1 MQATKPV
8 TKPTKQRKMLFQA
21 PDHIRYKH
29 FAAPLSAELKASHGI
44 NALPVRSGDTV
55 KIMRGDHKG
64 FEGKITSVDRQK
76 YRVFVEGLT
85 SEKVDGTAVFVPIH
99 PSKVV
104 ITNLNL
110 EDKWRKTILDRKKA
124 QRKKEEIV
132 EKKPAKAVPEVKEE
146 AVEVVEEKPAIEE
159 KPKEKK
165 PRARRKRVVKVAKAG
180 KAEKQAAEAETEK
193 APTVK
198 KPRAKRKTR
207 KKAAKSEGGA

>member
-1 MQATKPV
+1 MQATRPV

-29 FAAPLSAELKASHGI
+29 FAAALSAQLKASHGI

-55 KIMRGDHKG
+55 KVMRGDHKG
-64 FEGKITSVDRQK
+64 FEGKITRVDRQK
-76 YRVFVEGLT
+76 YRIFVEGLT

-104 ITNLNL
+104 ITSLNL
-110 EDKWRKTILDRKKA
+110 EDKWRKAILDRKKA
-124 QRKKEEIV
+124 QHKKEEIV

-146 AVEVVEEKPAIEE
+146 AVEIVEEKPAIEE

-165 PRARRKRVVKVAKAG
+165 PRARRKKAIKVAKAG
-180 KAEKQAAEAETEK
+180 KAEKQAAEARPEEV
-193 APTVK
+193 AIK

-207 KKAAKSEGGA
+207 KKTTKSEGGT

>member
-1 MQATKPV
+1 
-8 TKPTKQRKMLFQA
+8 MLFQA
-21 PDHIRYKH
+21 PKHIRYKH
-29 FAAPLSAELKASHGI
+29 FAAALSAELKKSHGI

-64 FEGKITSVDRQK
+64 FEGKISRVDRQK

-99 PSKVV
+99 PSKVL

-110 EDKWRKTILDRKKA
+110 EDKWRKVILNRKKA
-124 QRKKEEIV
+124 QRKKEEII
-132 EKKPAKAVPEVKEE
+132 ERKPARAVPEVKEE
-146 AVEVVEEKPAIEE
+146 VVEVVEEKPAIKE

-165 PRARRKRVVKVAKAG
+165 PRARRKRAVKVAKAG
-180 KAEKQAAEAETEK
+180 KAEKQAAKAETEK
-193 APTVK
+193 APVVK